1 MSLCFHRIRVIQVT
15 EAQDLSP
22 EKDLETVLQRQG
34 MGLFTVAMVGAS
46 QVPG

>member
-1 MSLCFHRIRVIQVT
+1 MQFVSLFSQVT

-34 MGLFTVAMVGAS
+34 MGLFTVPMVGAS